1 MAGHSTWHY
10 FGKQKPEF
18 QHNYKLDDVW
28 ASFEIAEGYL
38 RELRLEANFHR
49 ANGQGGL
56 FRHS

>member
-28 ASFEIAEGYL
+28 ASFEIAEGYWTGHGP
-38 RELRLEANFHR
+38 EANIQH
-49 ANGQGGL
+49 AVGQGGL
-56 FRHS
+56 F